1 MKTYLDC
8 LIGYIDPL
16 GDRFRRSG
24 PTGGSSRKTIVRLPL
39 TMGTNCTSWWYA
51 PPMKRATIALP
62 DDLEQAL
69 ERFVDEQTV
78 PVQLTAVVQTAVR
91 EYLGERGYLPGTSKL
106 RIRPAKRGSGHDDV
120 SVSHDQYLSS
130 SAT

>member
-1 MKTYLDC
+1 
-8 LIGYIDPL
+8 
-16 GDRFRRSG
+16 
-24 PTGGSSRKTIVRLPL
+24 
-39 TMGTNCTSWWYA
+39 
-51 PPMKRATIALP
+51 MKRATITLP

-69 ERFVDEQTV
+69 ERFVDEQDA

-91 EYLGERGYLPGTSKL
+91 EYLGERGYLPSRSKL
-106 RIRPAKRGSGHDDV
+106 RIRPADRGSGQDDV